1 MRVTLMA
8 SPASM
13 RITLALL
20 PYTFPNAFA
29 ASTVV
34 RPSSCAFKTA
44 SSGSLPFLAGPSSVL
59 SSLTSCS
66 SSSSSSTAL
75 ALPFPFCLRLN
86 RGGDGEGSPSPSL
99 SLSSSSLA
107 EGCAAFLRFSSF
119 AAQSLSEGELSAP
132 SLWSRV

>member
-1 MRVTLMA
+1 LRVTLMA

-99 SLSSSSLA
+99 SSSSLA